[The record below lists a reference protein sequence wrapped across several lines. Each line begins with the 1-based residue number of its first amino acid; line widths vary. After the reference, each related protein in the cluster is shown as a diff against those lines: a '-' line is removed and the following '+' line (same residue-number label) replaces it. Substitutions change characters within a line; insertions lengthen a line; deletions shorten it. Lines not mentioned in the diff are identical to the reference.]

1 MNKNLVF
8 AGIGIA
14 SSCITVNA
22 FGADPKILNSTL
34 AGSWYDADPIKLKTQ
49 LHQWM
54 DSARLSEKLHKSET
68 PLALIQPH
76 AGYLYSGATAGYGAK
91 LIRGRKFNRVI
102 LIGPSHRV
110 YLKNNICL
118 HEADIFRTP
127 LGDLQVDKEVIQ
139 ALQKYPFVQTSD
151 RVHQGEHCIQIQ
163 LPFLQASLAEGFKI
177 VPVITGQTDPD
188 HIRKIAKMFTAFLT
202 PETLVVISSDFTHFG
217 KGFGYVPF
225 KNDFAE
231 NLRKLD
237 LHAFSFIQE
246 KNCTGFTKYVADTG
260 ATICGEAP
268 IRILLEMLPKNA
280 EVSLLKYSTSAEDN
294 ADYSHSVSY
303 ISAFA
308 GGKWNPEEKL
318 NANDFLT
325 ATEKKTLLKMARE
338 SIMYAFQNRKS
349 PVSTHFSAQATE
361 HMKQKAG
368 CFVTLKIGD
377 DLRGCIGEITP
388 LRSLYQAVTARACDS
403 AFRDPRFPQLTLG
416 EFRTVEIEISAL
428 TPAKPINSWKEI
440 EIGKHGMTITKD
452 GHSAVF
458 LPQVATEQGWTLE
471 ETLSHLS
478 RKAGLMPDAYKAKDA
493 VFTVFEAVV
502 FCESDFS
509 DNGQ

>member
-1 MNKNLVF
+1 
-8 AGIGIA
+8 
-14 SSCITVNA
+14 
-22 FGADPKILNSTL
+22 
-34 AGSWYDADPIKLKTQ
+34 
-49 LHQWM
+49 
-54 DSARLSEKLHKSET
+54 
-68 PLALIQPH
+68 
-76 AGYLYSGATAGYGAK
+76 
-91 LIRGRKFNRVI
+91 
-102 LIGPSHRV
+102 
-110 YLKNNICL
+110 
-118 HEADIFRTP
+118 
-127 LGDLQVDKEVIQ
+127 
-139 ALQKYPFVQTSD
+139 
-151 RVHQGEHCIQIQ
+151 
-163 LPFLQASLAEGFKI
+163 
-177 VPVITGQTDPD
+177 
-188 HIRKIAKMFTAFLT
+188 
-202 PETLVVISSDFTHFG
+202 
-217 KGFGYVPF
+217 
-225 KNDFAE
+225 
-231 NLRKLD
+231 
-237 LHAFSFIQE
+237 
-246 KNCTGFTKYVADTG
+246 
-260 ATICGEAP
+260 
-268 IRILLEMLPKNA
+268 
-280 EVSLLKYSTSAEDN
+280 
-294 ADYSHSVSY
+294 
-303 ISAFA
+303 
-308 GGKWNPEEKL
+308 
-318 NANDFLT
+318 
-325 ATEKKTLLKMARE
+325 
-338 SIMYAFQNRKS
+338 MYAFQNRKS
-349 PVSTHFSAQATE
+349 PVPTHFSAQATE